1 MDMVLQSL
9 SVMLMGMCGIF
20 IVMGIISVAVSLLN
34 RFFIEKKLAKRIDAC
49 TGCLRRLEIQ

>member
-20 IVMGIISVAVSLLN
+20 IVMGIISVTLSL
-34 RFFIEKKLAKRIDAC
+34 IHI
-49 TGCLRRLEIQ
+49 

>member
-20 IVMGIISVAVSLLN
+20 IVMGIISVAVSQ
-34 RFFIEKKLAKRIDAC
+34 
-49 TGCLRRLEIQ
+49 GCLRRLEIQ